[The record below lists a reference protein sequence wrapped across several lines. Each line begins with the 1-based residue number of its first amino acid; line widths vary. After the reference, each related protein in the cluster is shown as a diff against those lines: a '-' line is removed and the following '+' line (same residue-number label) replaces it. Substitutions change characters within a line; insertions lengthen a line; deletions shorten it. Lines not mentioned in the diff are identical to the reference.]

1 MPTIKSI
8 KIDKIIPD
16 DRNAN
21 AGTQRGRGMLERSLQ
36 QYGAGRSIL
45 LDKHLR
51 VIAGN
56 KTLETWGEIGL
67 EDVILIPS
75 DGTKLVAVQR
85 TDLDLED
92 EKARA
97 LAYADNR
104 VAEIDLSWDVEQLV
118 ADFDLLSSTN
128 LWNEKE
134 LQLLQD
140 GADLLQFESIAA
152 GESVAKEEVTTSTA
166 TEKSESK
173 GDESGLLPFH
183 VLLSQQQ
190 RERLFEAINQAKS
203 KHGLETTAEA
213 LDVIVQEY
221 LA

>member
-1 MPTIKSI
+1 MPSAIKNV
-8 KIDKIIPD
+8 KIDALIPD
-16 DRNAN
+16 RSNAN
-21 AGTQRGRGMLERSLQ
+21 KGTQRGRGMLERSLQ
-36 QYGAGRSIL
+36 EYGAGRSIL
-45 LDKHLR
+45 LDKNLR

-56 KTLETWGEIGL
+56 KTLEVYGEIGL

-75 DGTKLVAVQR
+75 DGSKLVAVQR

-104 VAEIDLSWDVEQLV
+104 VAELDLSWSVEQLQID
-118 ADFDLLSSTN
+118 AELLAEHF

-134 LQLLQD
+134 LSLLQD
-140 GADLLQFESIAA
+140 AADLLQFEAIAA
-152 GESVAKEEVTTSTA
+152 GEAVAKEEVKTSTA
-166 TEKSESK
+166 TEKTEK

-190 RERLFEAINQAKS
+190 RERLFEAINTAKS

-221 LA
+221 LQ